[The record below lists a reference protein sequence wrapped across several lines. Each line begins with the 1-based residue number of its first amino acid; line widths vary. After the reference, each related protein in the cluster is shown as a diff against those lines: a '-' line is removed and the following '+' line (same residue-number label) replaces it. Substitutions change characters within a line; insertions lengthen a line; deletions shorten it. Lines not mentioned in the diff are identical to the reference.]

1 MKAFAKEPV
10 HPSYRLGCRLGSR
23 MLSVVRLPVQI
34 SNTVCTSLEKIG
46 DSVRETPDY
55 IFASPT
61 SEKKKRYVPKNLAS
75 GLFAGT
81 NSMLKGFASG
91 LSGIV
96 MEPYR
101 ARSKGFSGITAGIGR
116 GILGLVC
123 KPVAGTLD
131 FVSMTVRGANNTPGS
146 FIRSVKRYHR
156 KRMAKKAAKEQNDI
170 RRSVLRD
177 NVHSESA
184 DQPIWLDDQGEEGTQ
199 RHEEDDSEVDEY
211 DAGSEGSIHLAEV
224 ELDEVLQEHSLML
237 VPIDVL
243 RFQMSPMIERKV
255 LTDDSC
261 SEQSSVKP
269 TLNQSRPPSPELAP
283 PPPSPPPPV
292 PNKYMVAARN
302 WQFIEKHDDYRS
314 PLADKKG
321 GLPLVDKVVL
331 KLLRDAGK
339 EILKDLGRK
348 ILKGDFNL
356 TTVSFPIKCMQ
367 PQTILHNSV
376 LGHQLDALYMNRA
389 AQLKDPVERLR
400 LVVVSRL
407 ANCIYT
413 STFLKP
419 LNPLLGE
426 TVHGRCEDGT
436 EFFVEQTSHHPPV
449 SHFMACGPKD
459 NYIYSG
465 YYVYAAKA
473 GLNSLNVHNT
483 GKRQVK
489 FKDGQTI
496 TMNCL
501 DERYSNTF
509 IGTMRAETVGM
520 MVFKDQENRL
530 ECEVRVGEVSG
541 KPSDYLEGFI
551 MREGKVISQL
561 TGTFLGHLDFDGR
574 RYWDL
579 RHSQTFQVLC
589 RQIEFEANLPSDSE
603 LRPDLVS
610 LRNGNIQEAQVHKEA
625 MEHLQREDRKLRSRM
640 H

>member
-1 MKAFAKEPV
+1 
-10 HPSYRLGCRLGSR
+10 
-23 MLSVVRLPVQI
+23 MLSVVKLPVQI
-34 SNTVCTSLEKIG
+34 SNTVCTSLERLG

-55 IFASPT
+55 IFASPIAD
-61 SEKKKRYVPKNLAS
+61 KKKRFVPKNLAT

-91 LSGIV
+91 ISGIV

-131 FVSMTVRGANNTPGS
+131 FVSMTVRGANNTPSS
-146 FIRSVKRYHR
+146 FINSIKRYHR
-156 KRMAKKAAKEQNDI
+156 RRMAKKAAKETNET
-170 RRSVLRD
+170 RRSMLKE
-177 NVHSESA
+177 NLYSESA
-184 DQPIWLDDQGEEGTQ
+184 EQPIWLEDQEEEGTR
-199 RHEEDDSEVDEY
+199 RHEEEDCESIVYEDDADYEE
-211 DAGSEGSIHLAEV
+211 SIHLAEA
-224 ELDEVLQEHSLML
+224 ELDEVLQEHSLIL
-237 VPIDVL
+237 VPIDSL
-243 RFQMSPMIERKV
+243 RFQMSPIIDKKV
-255 LTDDSC
+255 LSDDSY
-261 SEQSSVKP
+261 SEKSSVKP
-269 TLNQSRPPSPELAP
+269 TLNQSSPPSPDLAPLP
-283 PPPSPPPPV
+283 PPPPPPPV
-292 PNKYMVAARN
+292 PNKYMTAARN
-302 WQFIEKHDDYRS
+302 WRFIDEHDDYRS
-314 PLADKKG
+314 PQADKKG
-321 GLPLVDKVVL
+321 GLPLVDKAVL

-400 LVVVSRL
+400 LVVISRL

-419 LNPLLGE
+419 LNPMLGE

-436 EFFVEQTSHHPPV
+436 EYFVEQTSHHPPI

-459 NYIYSG
+459 SYMYSG

-489 FKDGQTI
+489 FKDGQVI

-509 IGTMRAETVGM
+509 IGTMRAETVGL

-561 TGTFLGHLDFDGR
+561 TGTFLGHLDFDDR

-589 RQIEFEANLPSDSE
+589 R
-603 LRPDLVS
+603 
-610 LRNGNIQEAQVHKEA
+610 
-625 MEHLQREDRKLRSRM
+625 
-640 H
+640 